1 MHLPAPVIALAVTVS
16 FLAAGPALAQQA
28 TVSDRECRQLV
39 DYTASQD
46 VNYRPGVDARGR
58 PVAPAD
64 LPSPGGQIQAPQNFT
79 FDLNTSLTGFGIP
92 ANSKIFEP
100 QVGIGK
106 ITVEDGGRRVLFNGQ
121 PIGNSEKN
129 AIAELCKQ
137 RQTQQP
143 QTRPMTGPM
152 KLN

>member
-1 MHLPAPVIALAVTVS
+1 MRLTTIV
-16 FLAAGPALAQQA
+16 AAFVFAAAPALAQQA
-28 TVSDRECRQLV
+28 TVTDRECRQLV
-39 DYTASQD
+39 DHVASQD
-46 VNYRPGVDARGR
+46 VNYKPGVDSRGR
-58 PVAPAD
+58 AVAPAD
-64 LPSPGGQIQAPQNFT
+64 LPSSNQFQAPQNFT

-92 ANSKIFEP
+92 STSKIFEP

-121 PIGNSEKN
+121 PIGNTETS
-129 AIAELCKQ
+129 AIAELCKR
-137 RQTQQP
+137 RQAQQP